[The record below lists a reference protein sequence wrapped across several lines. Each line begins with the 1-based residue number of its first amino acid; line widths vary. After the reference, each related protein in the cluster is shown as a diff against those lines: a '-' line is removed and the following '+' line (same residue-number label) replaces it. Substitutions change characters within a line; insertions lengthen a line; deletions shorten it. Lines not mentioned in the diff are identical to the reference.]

1 MNFSQAYS
9 TTGHSGLHRV
19 LLIVFGIAVVIRLLN
34 LATLPTD
41 PATLLQEDASLYWAG
56 AAVFVDHGSFSIVT
70 EKGLIPHTERVPGYM
85 LFLAAVRAVFGDSLF
100 AALIVQSL
108 IDGLTCVLT
117 AWMAAQLSQRLALPT
132 GLLAALWPNLVIHS
146 GTILSESQFLFLFT
160 AMLAAASRFLQ
171 GGAPRWAAA
180 AGLALGLAIL
190 TRPIAQLLPVL
201 MAPAALLLPL
211 RHGRGVGAAILATL
225 LFLACATAP
234 LLPLLQRNYD
244 RFDALALT
252 SQSGTH
258 LVGWVAPLVRRAADG
273 TPRGDGAR
281 ELKAAA
287 LKRIAAEG
295 RTFEEMNDFE
305 QSRAFAQIGLEALGR
320 YPVSAIVKAWMNG
333 AAINLAAPAVAIDVR
348 VRALPHPSFDATQGG
363 SLLQQVTNFLTQ
375 TSAAYLLIMG
385 SGIVLSFLFLGLQAY
400 GGVVLVRS
408 TPWVAVF
415 ALLCIGYFLAVNGPV
430 GSPKYRLPFEPIL
443 IVLTAIALTSIADRI
458 RRGARRTQ
466 G

>member
-1 MNFSQAYS
+1 
-9 TTGHSGLHRV
+9 
-19 LLIVFGIAVVIRLLN
+19 
-34 LATLPTD
+34 
-41 PATLLQEDASLYWAG
+41 
-56 AAVFVDHGSFSIVT
+56 
-70 EKGLIPHTERVPGYM
+70 
-85 LFLAAVRAVFGDSLF
+85 
-100 AALIVQSL
+100 
-108 IDGLTCVLT
+108 
-117 AWMAAQLSQRLALPT
+117 
-132 GLLAALWPNLVIHS
+132 
-146 GTILSESQFLFLFT
+146 
-160 AMLAAASRFLQ
+160 
-171 GGAPRWAAA
+171 
-180 AGLALGLAIL
+180 
-190 TRPIAQLLPVL
+190 
-201 MAPAALLLPL
+201 PAALLLPL
-211 RHGRGVGAAILATL
+211 RHGRGVGVAILATL

-305 QSRAFAQIGLEALGR
+305 QSRAFAQIGLEAIGR
-320 YPVSAIVKAWMNG
+320 YPISAIVKAWVNG

-375 TSAAYLLIMG
+375 TSPAYLLIIG

-458 RRGARRTQ
+458 RRGARRSP

>member
-1 MNFSQAYS
+1 MKFIPAYS

-19 LLIVFGIAVVIRLLN
+19 LLFVFGIAVVVRLLN

-41 PATLLQEDASLYWAG
+41 PARLLQEDASLYWAG

-85 LFLAAVRAVFGDSLF
+85 LFLAAVRAVFDDSLF

-108 IDGLTCVLT
+108 IDGLTCVLA
-117 AWMAAQLSQRLALPT
+117 AWMAAQLSPRLVLPT

-146 GTILSESQFLFLFT
+146 GTILSDSQFLFLFT
-160 AMLAAASRFLQ
+160 AMLAAACRFLQ

-190 TRPIAQLLPVL
+190 TRPVAQLLPVL
-201 MAPAALLLPL
+201 MAPVALLLPL

-225 LFLACATAP
+225 LFLACAVAP

-244 RFDALALT
+244 QFDALALT

-258 LVGWVAPLVRRAADG
+258 LVGWVTPLVRRAADG
-273 TPRGDGAR
+273 MPRGDGAK
-281 ELKAAA
+281 ELKAEA
-287 LKRIAAEG
+287 LERIAAEG
-295 RTFEEMNDFE
+295 RTFDEMNDFE
-305 QSRAFAQIGLEALGR
+305 QSSAFTQIGLEALGR

-333 AAINLAAPAVAIDVR
+333 AAINLTAPAVAIDVR
-348 VRALPHPSFDATQGG
+348 VRALPHPSFDATRGG
-363 SLLQQVTNFLTQ
+363 SLLQQVTNFLMQ
-375 TSAAYLLIMG
+375 ASAAYLIIIG
-385 SGIVLSFLFLGLQAY
+385 GGIVFSILFLGLQAY
-400 GGVVLVRS
+400 GLVALARAA
-408 TPWVAVF
+408 PWAAVF

-443 IVLTAIALTSIADRI
+443 ILLSAIALTHIADRI
-458 RRGARRTQ
+458 RRDSR
-466 G
+466 